1 MGDTGA
7 MLRAFL
13 TLLLL
18 IVALADARAA
28 VLSEDGLR
36 RLLPA
41 GVTLGAKEADL
52 PAWPLLRDGAL
63 AGYIFETNDLV
74 RIPGFTGT
82 PIDLLV
88 AMDKDGGF
96 LDVEVLEQNEPVF
109 VDGLGVEPFVDF
121 LRQYRGLSIRQNIKV
136 SSVYGGGDR
145 SNSTAVTLDGI
156 TKATASVRIA
166 NVTILAASLK
176 VARAKLAGVAP
187 AEAARVRADVRDS
200 APWDAHLGH
209 LRLTGREV
217 EAAFA
222 GTRFAGLDSEATAK
236 PDEPVADL
244 RFGLLTVPT
253 VGIALLGEEGW
264 RRVMARL
271 EPWEHAVIVMSSGRW
286 SFTGEDFVRGTV
298 PDRLALRQGNLPIPI
313 RDADAELE
321 FLPGVPG
328 FGEAKL
334 FRVDGRTGFDPASPW
349 TLSLRVTRQR
359 GSFRPETESRDFP
372 TDYRLPERF
381 FEREDAE
388 GAPSWRASWTA
399 RAGELGVLGAGLAL
413 LAVLLARPAVLTRN
427 PRVFAWVRRLYLAY
441 TLVFVGWVAQAQLSI
456 VNVLALVKAAG
467 TGMDLS
473 FFLYDPPT
481 LVVWGFALGAL
492 AVWGRGTFCGW
503 LCPFGALQEFAADV
517 AARLGA
523 RQIAVPAWLENV
535 KYGVLAVLVGGT
547 ALSTGLAET
556 LAEAEPFK
564 TAITL
569 GFRREW
575 PFVVYAVLAVLAST
589 VVFKGYCRFVCPL
602 GAALALLGRLRR
614 FDWIARRTECG
625 TPCQLCRRK
634 CRYGAIRKDGA
645 IRYHECFQCLD
656 CVAIHQDAARCVP
669 LVLST
674 KRAARETCHAD

>member
-1 MGDTGA
+1 
-7 MLRAFL
+7 MLRALL
-13 TLLLL
+13 TLMLL
-18 IVALADARAA
+18 IVALADARAG
-28 VLSEDGLR
+28 VIGEDGLR

-41 GVTLGAKEADL
+41 GVTLGVREADL
-52 PAWPLLRDGAL
+52 EAWPLLRDGAL

-88 AMDKDGGF
+88 AMDTDGTF
-96 LDVEVLEQNEPVF
+96 LDVTVLEQNEPVF

-121 LRQYRGLSIRQNIKV
+121 LRQYRGLSMRQNIKV
-136 SSVYGGGDR
+136 GSAYGGGDR
-145 SNSTAVTLDGI
+145 ATSTAVTLDGI

-187 AEAARVRADVRDS
+187 ADAARVRTDVRDS
-200 APWDAHLGH
+200 APWDAYLGH

-217 EAAFA
+217 EAAFV
-222 GTRFAGLDSEATAK
+222 GTRFAGLDDEAAAT
-236 PDEPVADL
+236 PGEPVADL
-244 RFGLLTVPT
+244 RFGLLDVPT
-253 VGIALLGEEGW
+253 VGAALLGEEGF
-264 RRVMARL
+264 RRTMARL
-271 EPWEHAVIVMSSGRW
+271 EPWEHAVIVLSSGRW

-313 RDADAELE
+313 RDADADLE
-321 FLPGVPG
+321 FATGVPA
-328 FGEAKL
+328 FAEAKL
-334 FRVDGRTGFDPASPW
+334 FRIDGRTGFDPASPW

-359 GSFRPETESRDFP
+359 GSFRPETESRDFH

-381 FEREDAE
+381 FERDAAE
-388 GAPSWRASWTA
+388 APSWQSSWTA
-399 RAGELGVLGAGLAL
+399 RTGELSVLGAGLAL
-413 LAVLLARPAVLTRN
+413 LAVLLARPVALTRN
-427 PRVFAWVRRLYLAY
+427 PRTFAWVRRLYLAY

-492 AVWGRGTFCGW
+492 VVWGRGTFCGW
-503 LCPFGALQEFAADV
+503 LCPFGALQEFAADA
-517 AARLGA
+517 AARLGV
-523 RQIAVPAWLENV
+523 RQIAVPAWLETV

-547 ALSTGLAET
+547 ALSAGLAET

-575 PFVVYAVLAVLAST
+575 PFVVYAVVAVLAST

-614 FDWIARRTECG
+614 FDWIARRAECG

-656 CVAIHQDAARCVP
+656 CVAIHQNPGRCVP
-669 LVLST
+669 LVLSG
-674 KRAARETCHAD
+674 KRAAREEVHAG

>member
-1 MGDTGA
+1 
-7 MLRAFL
+7 MLRA
-13 TLLLL
+13 LLLL
-18 IVALADARAA
+18 MLLIAAPAATFAQVRAA
-28 VLSEDGLR
+28 VLGEDGLR

-41 GVTLGAKEADL
+41 GVTLGAREAD
-52 PAWPLLRDGAL
+52 PAAWPLLRDGAL

-82 PIDLLV
+82 PINLLV
-88 AMDKDGGF
+88 ALDKDGAF
-96 LDVEVLEQNEPVF
+96 LDVTVLEQNEPVF

-136 SSVYGGGDR
+136 GSAYGGGDR
-145 SNSTAVTLDGI
+145 ATSTAATLDGI
-156 TKATASVRIA
+156 SKATASVRIA

-187 AEAARVRADVRDS
+187 ADAARVRTDLRDS

-217 EAAFA
+217 DAAFT
-222 GTRFAGLDSEATAK
+222 GTRFAREDDEAAANPDSA
-236 PDEPVADL
+236 VADL
-244 RFGLLTVPT
+244 RFGLLNVPT
-253 VGIALLGEEGW
+253 VGAALLGEEGL
-264 RRVMARL
+264 RRTMARL
-271 EPWEHAVIVMSSGRW
+271 EPWEHAVIVLSSGRW

-298 PDRLALRQGNLPIPI
+298 PDRLTLRQGSLPIPI

-321 FLPGVPG
+321 FAPGVPP
-328 FGEAKL
+328 FVEAKL
-334 FRVDGRTGFDPASPW
+334 FRIDGRTGFDPAAPW

-372 TDYRLPERF
+372 ADYRLPERF
-381 FEREDAE
+381 FERDAPDT
-388 GAPSWRASWTA
+388 PSWQSSWAA
-399 RAGELGVLGAGLAL
+399 RAGELAVLGAGLAL
-413 LAVLLARPAVLTRN
+413 LAAVLAAMLARPAALTRN
-427 PRVFAWVRRLYLAY
+427 PRIFAWGRRLYLAF

-473 FFLYDPPT
+473 FVLYDPPT
-481 LVVWGFALGAL
+481 LVVWGFTLVTL

-503 LCPFGALQEFAADV
+503 LCPFGALQEFTADA
-517 AARLGA
+517 AARLSV
-523 RQIAVPAWLENV
+523 RQIAVPTWLEAV

-547 ALSTGLAET
+547 ALSAGLAET

-575 PFVVYAVLAVLAST
+575 PFVVYAVVAVLAST
-589 VVFKGYCRFVCPL
+589 LVFKGYCRFVCPL

-614 FDWIARRTECG
+614 FDWIARRAECG

-634 CRYGAIRKDGA
+634 CRYGAIRKDGT

-656 CVAIHQDAARCVP
+656 CVAIHQDTARCVP
-669 LVLST
+669 LVLSGR
-674 KRAARETCHAD
+674 RAARGER